1 MIRRMCPSDQRF
13 VTGFLSQPDENRVV
27 GAIDRDFQVN
37 AKDIKV
43 ILQDLTNS
51 PSVLQILMQQF
62 KNRFDKLE
70 FYYIFINLLI

>member
-27 GAIDRDFQVN
+27 GALDRDFQVY

-43 ILQDLTNS
+43 ILQDLTDS
-51 PSVLQILMQQF
+51 PTVLQKFMQQF
-62 KNRFDKLE
+62 KNRFEKIE
-70 FYYIFINLLI
+70 FYCIY